1 MNLVTAIGLIVTG
14 LFLLMNSVGYL
25 KVLPLDGPFGKPLLK
40 WGWPVVNIL
49 LGVLM
54 LIGRF

>member
-1 MNLVTAIGLIVTG
+1 MNPVTAIGLIATG
-14 LFLLMNSVGYL
+14 LLILANSIGWL
-25 KVLPLDGPFGKPLLK
+25 RILPLDGAFGKPLLK
-40 WGWPVVNIL
+40 WGWPVVNML